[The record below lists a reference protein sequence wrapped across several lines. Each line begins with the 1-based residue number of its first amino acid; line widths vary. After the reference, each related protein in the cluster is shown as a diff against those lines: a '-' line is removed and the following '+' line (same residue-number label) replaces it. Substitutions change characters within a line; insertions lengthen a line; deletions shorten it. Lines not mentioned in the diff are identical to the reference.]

1 MILSLRLEE
10 KRLYA
15 WGENVGL
22 VTDDTT
28 TITEDV
34 KKAAAKLFVEG
45 QRGIIFDVLV
55 QIQDLFETFRKQQL
69 EHRRL
74 ANNDITTEIPT
85 RALDL
90 KDDVLTVKRNN
101 FLKKAWRKV
110 ASTSSGGWSR
120 MRWINFD
127 GDEVKKLVKR
137 FTAFNDRVTG
147 LLDSKIQ
154 RQIAIT
160 TQDTYREVLQLATK
174 LEQFQQILEATRFGQ
189 RLPGSEEKGMR
200 TLMSLAQFKFFH
212 GYIENTIETKQTFDA
227 KALRTITGEG
237 AGIVR
242 QEMKIE
248 GDKIQIKTVQNRL
261 TSNRSLGVY
270 PISPSSTKATS
281 PNGVWI
287 EWKEYEAGG
296 PNQTA
301 PPSQFIERAE
311 KLSNLLSRPDKPT
324 EFRVPR
330 CLGYFD
336 SREYLK
342 THPSCSDHEHNFAGG
357 QIGFV
362 FAPPEGAKMS
372 SLPQSLLDLLQAH
385 DGVVKP
391 TVTDRIAL
399 AHALASSLMFLH
411 SVNWLHKGL
420 RSDNVLFFDGTQS
433 DDFMRKL
440 KKLNEDGLDDEN
452 AVDYASPILSGFD
465 YARPA
470 NKGEHTEKAPSD
482 VEAAMY
488 RHPSSQQTSAS
499 QPTVVDGK
507 ERESYCKTFDIYSLG
522 VILVEIAFWMPID
535 KVLETFD
542 RIYYKKSHPEWDGN
556 QKLKDGAVFT
566 KDHARGRPTQTR
578 RIKAKLQQKPVIMAV
593 GGEMGSAYQKVV
605 KGCLEGR
612 SYFGFEDYVDE
623 SSPQVGA
630 RLGSVYYDKIVR
642 QLEEIKI

>member
-1 MILSLRLEE
+1 MLSLRLEE

-15 WGENVGL
+15 WGEHVGL
-22 VTDDTT
+22 VADDST
-28 TITEDV
+28 TITEEV

-45 QRGIIFDVLV
+45 QRGIIFDVLI

-69 EHRRL
+69 QHRRL
-74 ANNDITTEIPT
+74 ANTGITAEIPT
-85 RALDL
+85 EALDL
-90 KDDVLTVKRNN
+90 KDEVLTVKRKN
-101 FLKKAWRKV
+101 FLKKAWGKV

-127 GDEVKKLVKR
+127 GDEVKKVIKR

-160 TQDTYREVLQLATK
+160 TQDTYREVLQLTTK
-174 LEQFQQILEATRFGQ
+174 VEQFQQILEATRFSQ

-212 GYIENTIETKQTFDA
+212 GYIENTIKTEQKFDA
-227 KALRTITGEG
+227 EDLRTITGEG
-237 AGIVR
+237 AGILR
-242 QEMKIE
+242 QKMKIE
-248 GDKIQIKTVQNRL
+248 GGKIQIRTVQDTL
-261 TSNRSLGVY
+261 ISNRSLGAY
-270 PISPSSTKATS
+270 PILASSARATS

-301 PPSQFIERAE
+301 PPSQFIDRAE

-342 THPSCSDHEHNFAGG
+342 AHPPRSDYQHNFAGG

-362 FAPPEGAKMS
+362 FAPPEGANMS

-399 AHALASSLMFLH
+399 AHALASSLLFLH

-420 RSDNVLFFDGTQS
+420 RSDNVLFFDGAQS
-433 DDFMRKL
+433 DDFIRELRKL
-440 KKLNEDGLDDEN
+440 KEEGLDDKN

-470 NKGEHTEKAPSD
+470 NKGEHTEAAPTD

-488 RHPSSQQTSAS
+488 RHPSSQQIPAS
-499 QPTVVDGK
+499 QKTGDGK
-507 ERESYCKTFDIYSLG
+507 EREGYCKTFDIYSLG
-522 VILVEIAFWMPID
+522 VILIEIAFWMPID

-542 RIYYKKSHPEWDGN
+542 RINYKKSHPEWDGN

-578 RIKAKLQQKPVIMAV
+578 GIKAKLQQKPVIMAV

-612 SYFGFEDYVDE
+612 SYFGFEDDVDE

-642 QLEEIKI
+642 ELEEIKI